1 MNTLKIMN
9 LSYGKNQCR
18 YVIVK
23 ELIRHPTKPNK
34 RLYIVAEL
42 PFFDDDNT
50 MKLRAD
56 MLGSIAYK
64 SYIDALDD
72 YQVRITREWSMNNGN

>member
-1 MNTLKIMN
+1 MKALKIMN

-23 ELIRHPTKPNK
+23 EFDKNSSK
-34 RLYIVAEL
+34 RPLYVVAEL
-42 PFFDDDNT
+42 PYFGDDNQ

-56 MLGSIAYK
+56 MLSSIAYK
-64 SYIDALDD
+64 SYIDALED
-72 YQVRITREWSMNNGN
+72 YEERLTRVWKIN